1 MQTEHIEY
9 ENETAEKYKDAD
21 NTIATLDEI
30 KNLIKPLPDGA
41 ILTIELQPKRG
52 TRWN

>member
-1 MQTEHIEY
+1 MQTKHGET
-9 ENETAEKYKDAD
+9 ENKISEKYKEAD
-21 NTIATLDEI
+21 NIIVTLDEI
-30 KNLIKPLPDGA
+30 RNLIKTLPDGA